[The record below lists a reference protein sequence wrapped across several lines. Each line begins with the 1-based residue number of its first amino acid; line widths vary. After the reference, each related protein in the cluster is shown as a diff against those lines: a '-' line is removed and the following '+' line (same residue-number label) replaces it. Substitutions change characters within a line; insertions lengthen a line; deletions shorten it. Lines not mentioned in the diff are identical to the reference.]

1 VNEHQCVVLKAK
13 PIEAKRK
20 SRMDRTE
27 YQEKAWEMWGNGAEI
42 LAPMVRA
49 SSTPLRTTALHYGAS
64 LVYSEELVDRSI
76 LSTHRVVSS
85 NNGVTM
91 IDYVKNKEGF
101 SAKVLRRMEAN
112 GETLPILIRLAP
124 QMERGKI
131 ILQLG
136 TGDPDLALQA
146 ARHVYEDVDGIDVN
160 MGCPK
165 KFSIS
170 GGMGSVLLKDVDRA
184 CRIIRALS
192 QHIPRPISAKIRL
205 LETVEETVQF
215 VRSLIAAGANA
226 ICIHARHVGDA
237 SQSPAKWD
245 FFIQVLQ
252 QLKSNN
258 SNGSKV
264 PIVLNGDL
272 YTRNDIES
280 MKERSGVDG
289 IMLARPAL
297 YNTSLFASRSTN
309 KMSMSTKREVIQVYL
324 QQALLYQS
332 HYKNVKYILCEM
344 LSHRRTPSQRVP
356 ELPLHDENDDIVTVA
371 QVCQCKSLSQLCS
384 LWDVQPPAP
393 TTTHDND
400 TTTATTT
407 TATAAMSQSTTVLG
421 EQRYDD
427 AYFLDHPSCSVV
439 HTNDDPKKPST
450 TSTSD
455 DGDQE
460 EKKMDTTPTTAST
473 DHKDGHADGINNVK
487 RARLS

>member
-1 VNEHQCVVLKAK
+1 
-13 PIEAKRK
+13 
-20 SRMDRTE
+20 MDRTE

-76 LSTHRVVSS
+76 LSTHRVVTS

-101 SAKVLRRMEAN
+101 SPKVLRRMEAN
-112 GETLPILIRLAP
+112 GESLPILLRLAP

-170 GGMGSVLLKDVDRA
+170 GGMGSVLLTDVDRA

-192 QHIPRPISAKIRL
+192 QHIPRPVSAKIRL
-205 LETVEETVQF
+205 LDTVEETVQF
-215 VRSLIAAGANA
+215 VQSLIAAGANA

-258 SNGSKV
+258 NNGSMV

-272 YTRNDIES
+272 YTRNDIKS

-297 YNTSLFASRSTN
+297 YNTSLFASRPTN
-309 KMSMSTKREVIQVYL
+309 KMSTSTSTKGEVIQLYL

-356 ELPLHDENDDIVTVA
+356 ELPLHDKNDDIVTVA

-384 LWDVQPPAP
+384 LWNVPPLAP
-393 TTTHDND
+393 TPTHASD
-400 TTTATTT
+400 TTTATTNTTTT
-407 TATAAMSQSTTVLG
+407 TATTATSQSTTVLG

-439 HTNDDPKKPST
+439 HSNDDPKKSST
-450 TSTSD
+450 ASTSD

-460 EKKMDTTPTTAST
+460 EKKMDPTPTTAAAT
-473 DHKDGHADGINNVK
+473 DHKDGDADGTNHVK